1 MTDSYIRLLPS
12 SDRLQE
18 ISALLYDQKRLYLRL
33 QMKATAG
40 ERQTVQYSTA
50 DLVHWREYNVETIV
64 KRWDECPEIYL
75 GDVQRAVCCT

>member
-50 DLVHWREYNVETIV
+50 DLVHWREDNVA
-64 KRWDECPEIYL
+64 PM
-75 GDVQRAVCCT
+75 VQRCMNAQKSS